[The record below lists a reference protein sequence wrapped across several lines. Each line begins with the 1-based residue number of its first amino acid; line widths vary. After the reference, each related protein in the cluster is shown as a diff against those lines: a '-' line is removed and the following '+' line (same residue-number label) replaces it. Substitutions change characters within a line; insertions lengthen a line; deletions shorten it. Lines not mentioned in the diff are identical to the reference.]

1 MTLSWLFIYNIL
13 YKNLLIANIILGGH
27 MKKFALGILS
37 VFMILGGVLLSA
49 CEKKVS
55 LSVSTE
61 EVVIYTND
69 EQAENYQSKVIDV
82 SLENSSSGINVEIL
96 KGGDS
101 IRLSPVTVKN
111 SSNYSFTIYADKSG
125 EAEVKVSAKEDSKQ
139 SKIVSVHV
147 MTVLEE
153 IKTLPEDSVDG
164 RTNLFVTKGVNKKLN
179 VDDYFSLEP
188 VTSNVCDIIWSFE
201 DSEEENSQQF
211 VKDGILYATIQG
223 DVLYVNE
230 DFDMSYINLRASF
243 ANNTN
248 VYNTVRFEV
257 LEKSTINNLTIDGVA
272 LYQNNSVA
280 TNEATFKLTRNNSN
294 LSSVEGSIIVNTP
307 YEISLS
313 PVVYEKLGNGELKAL
328 SKSEYGN
335 YLTLEIDAPV
345 DDEVANK
352 ITYNFTID
360 ALDKS
365 AINKFGTFY
374 FYFKIGYEDYNFD
387 LVSDGS
393 TAILDT
399 FYSATRIEVSNANG
413 DILNNNV
420 IDVFS
425 NYATGNGYQISTT
438 VLPTEVAIDN
448 SMYYISVDL
457 NQDALKNLALDEN
470 DPVSSFIKVYYRG
483 QELMFTHEEGSSIYT
498 SPTILN
504 NSDIYVA
511 SGSEFDILEGVEFRF
526 VSVSN
531 ADASTSLTMN
541 FYKISEDE
549 NLTITDVND
558 EDLPSTTYISS
569 SVNAAKT
576 MTFNVKIKDLS
587 TISGLTLKSDENSRF
602 TFSDIQYVSSSL
614 DPDEGVYVI
623 VRFTVSLNGYNF
635 DSSTNFWF
643 EHVTGKTSA
652 KFGIHAFVPLSSASI
667 SNADKASSDV
677 YKDEQS
683 VQDFVE
689 LAGLIDNDATRQSSS
704 LSRLMLEAG
713 TSIPLN
719 TNYQN
724 ASLSET
730 AISYKMLSFD
740 TLVAAVKVVEGIVDD
755 NEALARAEELFN
767 SNDLNTI
774 ALNYYRYFEANN
786 GLYFTINESR
796 LSLTDNAFKGYVCV
810 LFSGYDEEHNEIVL
824 ARFFALESFYS
835 VRYLSS
841 DVKTALLYTTETL
854 SQSDIGLSRVDVTVS
869 MRPDEKVPTYSN
881 DLSYFNFTSALD
893 DFEGTQDGNYFKNR
907 YYEISNISFAS
918 SGRYFKFRITA
929 NSTNMQ
935 TSVRDIL
942 TISYMDENGF
952 ERKTEIQIE
961 IRNVKRIESV
971 QWLNQTED
979 NEIYLNLTTTVSSER
994 SFTISTSVSPSD
1006 ANDTSLAYAYF
1017 ASYGSSSDLS
1027 ITTSSIGQTFNLN
1040 INTSKGGYGN
1050 LYLLPNDMIKTVDG
1064 VDQVLVYKYTE
1075 DEAGEI
1081 VETAKTIR
1089 LSEFDSYYDK
1099 LINENDEFSTYFYN
1113 NDGEKI
1119 YYKDLIVKIAITI
1132 ADGMSEGTAIRVY
1145 NEADLKNIDTA
1156 KYYRIMN
1163 NITLTNWES
1172 YNEFSGM
1179 FFGKDDAI
1187 TLTFEGNS
1195 QSFVNTLLEKG
1206 VIKNLIF
1213 AGNVTSAGT
1222 ESAGFVA
1229 NANYGT
1235 IDGVSVDVYYADGEY
1250 KSSTLNATA
1259 SYVGGI
1265 AGYNFGTIKNTYS
1278 YGVTINATNGMY
1290 VGGIA
1295 GNNQKTIEN
1304 CGVEFYNFVTK
1315 NGNSSVTASNKI
1327 TTTGAVGGIVG
1338 FGGATSIIEKSYA
1351 YAYSLMEAGSC
1362 AINNVFANSTATK
1375 GAFLAAFEAGAV
1387 VNESFAFMGS
1397 LRAPVESNTSAQ
1409 MITFKNSYITYYNG
1423 TTSTAA
1429 INTRIFVDAT
1439 FAYTNQIYYGDTEQI
1454 GDANVL
1460 QTTDIP
1466 SDYNNPT
1473 QGEKWSNLVVRLNS
1487 DIWETVDVDD
1497 EINFGFMYLK
1507 NTAQSAAV
1515 DVANVNIANNVSP
1528 LKSLNAGNDKGI
1540 LFVYSPT
1547 VTISDPAEQSALISY
1562 NTVSV
1567 ADLFGVTEKQA
1578 KSLLITS
1585 ESKNISINSNSIR
1598 ILSKSVT
1605 EIELNVHSKMNFTS
1619 YKTFRFVILNYLPE
1633 LSTTIDSVELKDNQT
1648 VLLQTGLNNS
1658 RTIMFNMNNT
1668 IYLNGTGY
1676 STARD
1681 AFTIDYNLTG
1691 NTYTDDSGEE
1701 AVTKDYVTVSKSNN
1715 SLTLLGNKNHENG
1728 DVTEV
1733 EAYIVIDD
1741 VANDSDYSNAIKTN
1755 RNRNF
1760 DVSVYNGATSLVIN
1774 NATNLIVKPSQYA
1787 VFDVSLETDAE
1798 NDNLVFGLQYGEIEI
1813 PNEISSDDF
1822 AAKFVVDSKLTL
1834 NVSWTRTPTE
1844 DGFTFRVWVRIDDAN
1859 KHLIDQIYDDLTLKV
1874 NAESQSS
1881 NTNYLKT
1888 VGLTVMTQEIE
1899 DISISTYN
1907 IESRQIRNSVL
1918 YLIPADEITNTLTPS
1933 SDAIIAVTVDPAY
1946 AMMTK
1951 FRLTYSVSGGS
1962 GNTGT
1967 VNISKLAYNS
1977 RYGYYINS
1985 NSTSLIENG
1994 IEVTLTDEDRTGN
2007 GVFYFRVYVS
2017 SAFETSSSLKFTLT
2031 YYNGNIPLISGTHNL
2046 NIDYLQSA
2054 NIKVNGAS
2062 TYVLAKGGSATV
2074 TVTVDKN
2081 QELEDLYLQN
2091 NGANISLSAY
2101 TMEEFDTYKV
2111 YTATISAYVDA
2122 KLTGNKDSGI
2132 FYVCATVKRVINNV
2146 AEIKES
2152 RATICLV
2159 DFSVDG
2165 NNIKVSSS
2173 GGTSTYNGQT
2183 YDVFYSYIN
2192 ATDTLSFDYPFD
2204 PETYNYDQND
2214 ASEVAAVENI
2224 MEKRARFERSNT
2236 YKDEEVGYYINY
2248 DLNEQTGRYEEMSLK
2263 YQLWYA
2269 TDENN
2274 STAICNG
2281 SGIIQNGIF
2290 RIDEAEGRYEDGTSY
2305 SYLTVTGLRTGR
2317 QLMKLRTTITYQGIE
2332 MYYDYYFLVVVEVYS
2347 DEDTPTQIFTADE
2360 FIDYATNS
2368 EKADDYILMNDIVLT
2383 DYTPLDTDLIDSL
2396 DGNGYTIHINSFA
2409 YPEGNSLNLAL
2420 FNTVTENT
2428 TLKNVR
2434 VNIYNGGQITVN
2446 ISQYTDINIAGFA
2459 IENNGIIYNSEVLAY
2474 YDEEYQSSSISGETG
2489 LVVRYTMGTN
2499 TDPIEITSGMVS
2511 SLGIETLVSGFV
2523 ITNNA
2528 SITNSRVGG
2537 ESFRQ
2542 IIDIAGT
2549 DYIKSQSLNLFVL
2562 RGQGEVSGFVNDN
2575 ASSGYISASYADN
2588 IQIYNDMAST
2598 SSLTAGFAVYNHNNI
2613 QGSYVEGKG
2622 EELSDD
2628 GKIAIYNNLS
2638 NITSIGIVGG
2648 FVYQNDAFI
2657 KNSYSNIAIENSESK
2672 ASLVAGFVYINN
2684 ESAEVTLCYA
2694 ACDITKADISQMQF
2708 SGVDDYANSLNFGTI
2723 SFSYF
2728 YNESLIDDTNQNNVT
2743 SGALS
2748 VSDVMNE
2755 DTFYGFSFASEPG
2768 AYNGIW
2774 SVSNT
2779 EKLTLVSANQISFSN
2794 RYAVTNGSVTSI
2806 FYNKSI
2812 VDADTMRTVDLS
2824 YGSENNPIIIRS
2836 AYDFAMATGK
2846 AGATEISSYK
2856 EYYSD
2861 TEVFGNYRIVN
2872 NIDMSEIDQ
2881 NSENENSIKL
2891 QTTKKTFT
2899 GLMDGNGFTIS
2910 NINLGSSEV
2919 AENFGLFAK
2928 LDGAVIMNLD
2938 LIVDSIHNSRA
2949 NIVGTLAGTAVDSRI
2964 ISISL
2969 SPVTTQTSSK
2979 TSILGNNVVGGV
2991 VGMLFGESKMSDINV
3006 VDIDVYSAF
3015 YLSGKGVNSNED
3027 YVGSTLRGYASN
3039 GNSISTYVSRISY
3052 AGAIAGYVDIYDSLN
3067 AESVLFSTS
3076 LEVSDYDIVTVNV
3089 SDSVNIYGEV
3099 AGGLFGY
3106 VGNSTMVYDATLELD
3121 ADMALSKP
3129 SYIISKN
3136 LFAGGLIGENYGGL
3150 FAVSASYAPEL
3161 QDTIEEAE
3169 NGYYNGNTAA
3179 ERGQQSIFSY
3189 TPSDEGYASN
3199 INNPLYIGGL
3209 VGYMGGGYIYIG
3221 YSKLNVISHSA
3232 STLAVGGIIGLA
3244 GYKNTQYD
3252 LTFLDPVQKVNVLLN
3267 DVYASGDVY
3276 IDSTT
3281 EKGYSAGIIGALE
3294 KTSDGHISV
3303 VALKNVLAVNYYSYN
3318 GSQLVGDRTA
3328 STEDEG
3334 GYVSDRHFM
3343 LVGKV
3348 VNLGKTGNWDESTID
3363 ETTFGTGLYLIDSDN
3378 YYLDISKG
3386 YEYGAHQSNTVGGYT
3401 AVKLSSDAISLN
3413 LKPYGLTTSWDDGT
3427 SEKWYNALVDVESIG
3442 AQSMNSMSN
3451 AYAKMYSYFLANGWS
3466 DEYWEH
3472 TERDLFPHIQLLPVL
3487 NVIFWDQYN
3496 TEEVLQSMENSSV
3509 TVVLRGKV
3517 DKDSSQYRDIDLRLD
3532 DNGRYTDSEG
3542 EKHLFE
3548 TISGFSGELISYYDY
3563 ANSDSEGMVTTEV
3576 VGDGKVIG
3584 GHARS
3589 GNNAADKVGII
3600 INQSFF
3606 DELSGATIEGINFY
3620 LCGNVENGEEKVAY
3634 AIIDGESGE
3643 AVLRNVRITANDN
3656 IDISTQAITIG
3667 VDTAYSGGLIVSAAR
3682 GTSFINIT
3690 INLRNESAITFSH
3703 TGSSGKDYN
3712 VYMGIL
3718 AGYIDQTSSFNQINI
3733 QGIQIVH
3740 ENDDENNPKKSN
3752 IDFRVNDSSTIDL
3765 SLNLYAGL
3773 YAGKISKSNRAK
3785 ISLGLSNVGNVNLN
3799 FDITTVKA
3807 KKEVYI
3813 GGFAGEIVSVDS
3825 VEFVDSDENSSSVNM
3840 LDINQF
3846 STVDEL
3852 YAGVVFGNIENSYL
3866 TISNTGSSA
3875 VSLSGGIY
3883 QVGSAISNNANI
3895 GGIAGTV
3902 NSATSIQSFSID
3914 FSVGRK
3920 NAVGDLA
3927 NDYVLN
3933 EQTGESLFDRN
3944 LYSYSGN
3951 YNVTNSNGETTNT
3964 TKSLTPFITKGE
3976 GDNIGGFFGYV
3987 VGAAITITG
3996 NCDVSGNI
4004 DVQIGEEKAT
4014 TNITDA
4020 EKTVYIGGVIGQTTG
4035 AVIVNSSMVN
4045 DVNISVKEPD
4055 LSSGK
4060 THAYIGGIVGK
4071 MTNVT
4076 GDGNAS
4082 SSSINGS
4089 QVYMQYNGTVLA
4101 SVANLTFGGAIG
4113 YIEREDYANA
4123 EKSISISGVIYGGAV
4138 KIYGQEKAEDKTYNL
4153 PEDISIGGIVGAYK
4167 DPSDNNKPG
4176 DSVARAYTISDCYTY
4191 GDVFVNY
4198 LSNGINES
4206 NAGSIYNSRLATYN
4220 FGGIVGKGSYIAV
4233 NNCYSL
4239 MTSFNERLA
4248 EDEAVKDSGI
4258 SSNTN
4263 AIVGANSDVVAFSGN
4278 KYNSSVCM
4286 AYQEESGNQDI
4297 AYGNV
4302 SDSYYG
4308 YTNVYDTQGEK
4319 TSSENEETDDNNG
4332 LSSTDNILSFF
4343 QNKGINFNNI
4353 VAGHKLRPYEWS
4365 QGNENNQIKESD
4377 NDGED
4382 DSEDYFVEI
4391 EGKLHNITWV
4401 AVTENV
4407 STSRAIADNLKNF
4420 AIIGNGHIITRT
4432 DDTSYD
4438 EEDGLYFGG
4447 LINELGKEFDANK
4460 AQEQN
4465 PNFNVVAGLI
4475 MNLEVSSADIKG
4487 GSDDNNAKAT
4497 AYGGIAGAMN
4507 GGSFIYGVGVKGELS
4522 VGGEYSQL
4530 RLGGI
4535 AGRMTSGVISES
4547 FVDADI
4553 TYRASEGG
4561 ILSGIANMSDK
4572 NTTIKSTY
4580 SSGLLETY
4588 VDVNIYT
4595 FANSENGN
4603 STTSADVMDC
4613 YSISQ
4618 VKKNNALGTDFEN
4631 VSSFINVYSSE
4642 GENVTSGVN
4651 IVGNVISGSDEVLDN
4666 GYGTLYGIDKLSI
4679 PYYGHKTG
4687 EGETETCV
4695 NGISQNSLIIGNND
4709 ETLHTWYFNRYVNY
4723 GYASHGFGYLKNTTT
4738 YELTETK
4745 TGEEP
4750 NIVTTREYNPVAY
4763 DKIISDGD
4771 NYGGENSNWYLG
4783 VLNQGKFDQMYE
4795 TVGYGSGTNE
4805 GQDKTNYT
4813 NYIGVDGLDY
4823 KFVLRYSFAVSNK
4836 VGWNLGDANRNLV
4849 IDGQNVTLDLS
4860 DSSTSGLFGT
4870 FIGEVRNLRISNAN
4884 IDKPN
4889 SEIFGILAN
4898 ILEGDINNVTV
4909 NGSIVSNNNTPYIG
4923 GVVGVLEGT
4932 AYNVDAVVNITTS
4945 NSKNSIV
4952 GGVVGY
4958 LTNMTVNGESVSG
4971 KIEYASNNGQIIQT
4985 VDSSIILKKYDSN
4998 KNTVSGADIAASP
5011 YQYIQ
5016 TDKLRDGKNTTSLN
5030 GVAGGIVGYAESGTT
5045 ISGSYNTNAVLS
5057 QYTISDSKNVVAGG
5071 IVGYA
5076 AGTSDSSK
5084 VTLNN
5089 NYNTGLVGA
5098 GNVESSFSMA
5108 GGIVGYGEYTTVESC
5123 VNDGPV
5129 QAIGKAA
5136 DEKYKIEK
5144 STSSGSL
5151 TEDTTDNPKALVYTI
5166 KMIYNPESVSNK
5178 SYRQVFAFGI
5188 GYLMNNS
5195 SIDANSASSTNNIK
5209 NDGSLGKIELT
5220 KELVFNR
5227 LEILDGNGD
5236 TVSTDYGTFN
5246 KGGDYKASFSA
5257 EDKLYINAN
5266 DSYGY
5271 ASRVFMKDTI
5281 TRGYYGGEIDG
5292 FANEIDY
5299 NSRYKDGLGD
5309 GDKDWNAWVWY
5320 GYYSGIYDLTA
5331 EDSNLT
5337 SLGSD
5342 NNYQSVK
5349 NLFSK
5354 DDYLMKGTTTYYE
5367 SINFTRYDELLSVE
5381 DGTFENGLVGYCK
5394 GQVWRNNYSV
5404 LGTNSSDINQ
5414 KVQDLV
5420 ENGIQGIQTNKEN
5433 SDTMKHFTVNGKNA
5447 AVVYNSSNLK
5457 TVYSPYKAEFSFE
5470 VSLDGIDYNSLTS
5483 KSFSIDSV
5491 TNSDGT
5497 TVVPQFYT
5505 VEYSQET
5512 REEETYLIVNF
5523 EAYFAQAV
5531 SGDISCSISYRT
5543 SENVITL
5550 GKNNV
5555 ISNNGRINIILT
5567 DDTNSIGL
5575 NEDDINEMNSNET
5588 KSNYVIKV
5596 NVVKGSETFDISD
5609 VVTFDYNNGPIIV
5622 YNGTYSKDW
5631 FDGASLTID
5640 ITKKYTYETNIDGD
5654 ITISSHSEEFST
5666 INYKDTFDFWGYDYS
5681 SINFDSYTT
5690 IVTTKDEVDYV
5701 TGIKIDLSQILSNYN
5716 TRFAFGVDGIF
5727 NVHFKNSVLSVNYDE
5742 VDGYKYEIAYENDVP
5757 YLYIKAADK
5766 TSGEEIPIDE
5776 NSELLRDYS
5785 NDLETHF
5792 GQISDLGIYYDEKPE
5807 NIYIY
5812 LDDYEPSPEQ
5822 IGQLELS
5829 YVCSP
5834 VANGNFGADGHYHG
5848 NNFNVEE
5855 GTGIVDDVKQYFGM
5869 DFWIK
5874 KVTYNFKMTSGT
5886 LKNTGNDI
5894 GFELTMSKEGKDIA
5908 VVQSYLESGESYALN
5923 ESAISKANS
5932 FTVQTFTTND
5942 DNLNS
5947 PNVTGYYIYNSQ
5959 LQGTIS
5965 YGDYRYKIMNG
5976 SETCPVCGVEHNY
5989 ISTIGYFQDS
5999 LTTYNYVY
6007 KIYDCGE
6014 ISVEYTLENGGTS
6027 GDFSPN
6033 KDKWKNSRRYVVNLN
6048 MMLEGKMIEYEP
6060 QRIEEESGFTGV
6072 TWTSPDE
6079 IALDLSKFESFTPT
6093 GAWGGGFETINVNLI
6108 ASFLDEENLLFARSP
6123 LNEDEALGMIQYTV
6137 EIEHS
6142 SNYVNNSIKMY
6153 SKNNETFTFDGSMQ
6167 EGSFEYKVGED
6178 GDWKKSD
6185 SSTITAGTYEP
6196 TDYYYRYRTSLT
6208 INEKIETPEEED
6220 KISMFNYIIFGDDV
6234 NFGILTVDVNDKV
6247 LIGNGY
6253 NLGFINDGKR
6263 GISLFGTNSREIKNL
6278 NIIGIA
6284 SASSFAFVDNG
6295 DKDIDNYNKSNLALI
6310 AQSNSAN
6317 IIDVNIYGNIRNID
6331 ATVGNGGIRSTYA
6344 NSTEV
6349 EKLKINSYVV
6359 MTGLDSDSGENVTA
6373 KLVDNVYVGSEVVI
6387 NEDIDQSEEEANI
6400 PLEYHSSNIL
6410 IAGNGGNGDDGD
6422 DGSNAG
6428 DSGTSGDSSGIGGSI
6443 TIQSE
6448 TFNGYYRLGING
6460 VAGNGGNGENGN
6472 FDTTNNKA
6480 IGGGGGGKR
6489 GYTPTISAELTK
6501 DGSVNINNG
6510 LTQNS
6515 KSDKSVGGN
6524 GGIGSFGRI
6533 VYSDTPS
6540 ESGDI
6545 NSNYY
6550 TSGGSGGSNGSGA
6563 GRNGRKY
6570 IWRNW
6575 INKNSTESRIG
6586 YGSMG
6591 YNSLVTNDN
6600 TDYPV
6605 GWDASKI
6612 FGWNTSGARQEHQK
6626 AKLDEK
6632 MNSLKSVYLHKAGRK
6647 AIGSDAT
6654 EVSISKIYFCIQ
6666 VSAEIHFFNGWDDE
6680 VMDYHKVG
6688 WTSGEIIN
6696 SAGNCGYSSSE
6707 PYNF

>member
-1 MTLSWLFIYNIL
+1 
-13 YKNLLIANIILGGH
+13 

-188 VTSNVCDIIWSFE
+188 VTANICDIIWSFE

-294 LSSVEGSIIVNTP
+294 LSSVQGSIVINTP

-313 PVVYEKLGNGELKAL
+313 PVVYEKLDNGDLQAL
-328 SKSEYGN
+328 SKSEYEN

-345 DDEVANK
+345 VDEATNK

-365 AINKFGTFY
+365 AINRFGTFY
-374 FYFKIGYEDYNFD
+374 FYFKIGYKDYNFD

-393 TAILDT
+393 TVILDT

-470 DPVSSFIKVYYRG
+470 NPVSSFIKVYYRG
-483 QELMFTHEEGSSIYT
+483 QELTFTHEAGSSVYT

-526 VSVSN
+526 ISVSN

-541 FYKISEDE
+541 FYRISEDE
-549 NLTITDVND
+549 NLTITDAND
-558 EDLPSTTYISS
+558 EDIPSTTYISS

-677 YKDEQS
+677 YKDEQT
-683 VQDFVE
+683 VQNFVE
-689 LAGLIDNDATRQSSS
+689 LAGLIDSDVTRQSSS
-704 LSRLMLEAG
+704 LSKLMLEAG

-740 TLVAAVKVVEGIVDD
+740 TLVAAVKVVEGIIDD
-755 NEALARAEELFN
+755 NEALARAEELFS

-774 ALNYYRYFEANN
+774 ALNYYRYFEDNN

-893 DFEGTQDGNYFKNR
+893 DFEGTQDGNYLKNR

-1064 VDQVLVYKYTE
+1064 VDQVLVYKYSE
-1075 DEAGEI
+1075 DAEGEI

-1163 NITLTNWES
+1163 NITLTNWVS

-1179 FFGKDDAI
+1179 FFGKDDTI

-1229 NANYGT
+1229 NTNYGT

-1304 CGVEFYNFVTK
+1304 CGVEFYNFVTQ

-1338 FGGATSIIEKSYA
+1338 FGGETSVIEKSYA

-1429 INTRIFVDAT
+1429 INTRIFVNAT
-1439 FAYTNQIYYGDTEQI
+1439 FAYTNQIYDGDTEQI
-1454 GDANVL
+1454 GDSNVL

-1473 QGEKWSNLVVRLNS
+1473 QGEKWSNLVARLSS

-1507 NTAQSAAV
+1507 NTTQSAAV

-1528 LKSLNAGNDKGI
+1528 LKSLSAGNDKGI

-1547 VTISDPAEQSALISY
+1547 VTISDPAEQSALTSY
-1562 NTVSV
+1562 NTISV
-1567 ADLFGVTEKQA
+1567 ADLFGVTAEQA

-1619 YKTFRFVILNYLPE
+1619 YKTFKFVILNYLPE
-1633 LSTTIDSVELKDNQT
+1633 LSTTIDSAELKDNQT

-1676 STARD
+1676 STAKD
-1681 AFTIDYNLTG
+1681 TFTVDYNLTG

-1733 EAYIVIDD
+1733 EAYIVVDD

-1755 RNRNF
+1755 RSRNF
-1760 DVSVYNGATSLVIN
+1760 GVSVYNGATSLVIN

-1813 PNEISSDDF
+1813 PNEISSDDY

-1844 DGFTFRVWVRIDDAN
+1844 TGFSFRVWVRIDDAN

-1962 GNTGT
+1962 GTTGT

-2017 SAFETSSSLKFTLT
+2017 SAFETSSSLQFTLT
-2031 YYNGNIPLISGTHNL
+2031 YYNGNTPLISGTHNL
-2046 NIDYLQSA
+2046 SIDYLQSA
-2054 NIKVNGAS
+2054 NIKVNGVS

-2132 FYVCATVKRVINNV
+2132 FYVCATVKRVVNNNS
-2146 AEIKES
+2146 EIKES

-2248 DLNEQTGRYEEMSLK
+2248 DLNEQTGVYEELSLK

-2281 SGIIQNGIF
+2281 SGIVQNGIF
-2290 RIDEAEGRYEDGTSY
+2290 RIDEAEGKYTDGTSY

-2332 MYYDYYFLVVVEVYS
+2332 MYYDYYFLIVVEVWS

-2368 EKADDYILMNDIVLT
+2368 EQTDDYILMNDIVLT

-2409 YPEGNSLNLAL
+2409 YPEGSSLNLAL

-2511 SLGIETLVSGFV
+2511 SLGIESLVSGFV

-2537 ESFRQ
+2537 DSFRQ

-2549 DYIKSQSLNLFVL
+2549 NYLKTQSLNLFVL

-2575 ASSGYISASYADN
+2575 ASSGYISASFADN

-2598 SSLTAGFAVYNHNNI
+2598 TSLTAGFAVYNHNNI

-2628 GKIAIYNNLS
+2628 GKIVIYNNLS

-2648 FVYQNDAFI
+2648 FVYQNDALI

-2672 ASLVAGFVYINN
+2672 ASLVAGFVYINS

-2694 ACDITKADISQMQF
+2694 ACDITKTDISQMQF
-2708 SGVDDYANSLNFGTI
+2708 SGVDDYANSLNAGTI

-2806 FYNKSI
+2806 FYNRSI
-2812 VDADTMRTVDLS
+2812 IDADTMRSVDLS
-2824 YGSENNPIIIRS
+2824 YGSDNNPIIIRS

-2881 NSENENSIKL
+2881 NSENDNSIKL

-2899 GLMDGNGFTIS
+2899 GLLDGNGFTIS
-2910 NINLGSSEV
+2910 NISLGSSEV

-2969 SPVTTQTSSK
+2969 SPVTTQTTSK

-3015 YLSGKGVNSNED
+3015 YLSGKGVNSNEGN
-3027 YVGSTLRGYASN
+3027 VGSTLRGYASN

-3067 AESVLFSTS
+3067 AETVLFSSS
-3076 LEVSDYDIVTVNV
+3076 LAVSDYDIVTVHV

-3121 ADMALSKP
+3121 ADMSLTKP

-3150 FAVSASYAPEL
+3150 FAVSASYASEL
-3161 QDTIEEAE
+3161 QYTIEETE
-3169 NGYYNGNTAA
+3169 NGYYSGNTAA

-3244 GYKNTQYD
+3244 GYKDTQYD
-3252 LTFLDPVQKVNVLLN
+3252 LTFLDPVQKVNVYLN

-3281 EKGYSAGIIGALE
+3281 GNGYSAGIIGALE
-3294 KTSDGHISV
+3294 RTSDGHISV

-3318 GSQLVGDRTA
+3318 GSKLVGDRTA
-3328 STEDEG
+3328 STDAES
-3334 GYVSDRHFM
+3334 GYVSDRHFI

-3348 VNLGKTGNWDESTID
+3348 VSSANNNID
-3363 ETTFGTGLYLIDSDN
+3363 NDDIVFGTSLYLIDSEN

-3386 YEYGAHQSNTVGGYT
+3386 YEYGTHQSNTVGGYT
-3401 AVKLSSDAISLN
+3401 AVKLSSSTISLN
-3413 LKPYGLTTSWDDGT
+3413 LKPYGFKTSWDDGT
-3427 SEKWYNALVDVESIG
+3427 SEKWYNALVNVESIG
-3442 AQSMNSMSN
+3442 DTSMGSMSN

-3472 TERDLFPHIQLLPVL
+3472 TEENLFPHIQLLPVL

-3496 TEEVLQSMENSSV
+3496 TDEVLQAMENSSV
-3509 TVVLRGKV
+3509 TVILRGKV
-3517 DKDSSQYRDIDLRLD
+3517 DKDTNEYMDIDLRNGYRD
-3532 DNGRYTDSEG
+3532 SNDNEHT
-3542 EKHLFE
+3542 FE
-3548 TISGFSGELISYYDY
+3548 AISGFHGTLISYYDY
-3563 ANSDSEGMVTTEV
+3563 ANSNTEGMVTEEITES
-3576 VGDGKVIG
+3576 DGKVVG
-3584 GHARS
+3584 GYAGS
-3589 GNNAADKVGII
+3589 GTNAADKVGII
-3600 INQSFF
+3600 INKSFF
-3606 DELSGATIEGINFY
+3606 DGLTDNATVEGINFY
-3620 LCGNVENGEEKVAY
+3620 LCGNSGSTIDY
-3634 AIIDGESGE
+3634 TLIDGG
-3643 AVLRNVRITANDN
+3643 AGDAILRDVKITANND
-3656 IDISTQAITIG
+3656 IVISTETMTIG
-3667 VDTAYSGGLIVSAAR
+3667 SETAYSGGLIAR
-3682 GTSFINIT
+3682 DAHGTSFINIT
-3690 INLRNESAITFSH
+3690 INLRNDATIEFSH
-3703 TGSSGKDYN
+3703 VGNYDKDYEI
-3712 VYMGIL
+3712 YMGLL
-3718 AGYIDQTSSFNQINI
+3718 AGYIEQTSAFNQINI
-3733 QGIQIVH
+3733 QGIQIAH
-3740 ENDDENNPKKSN
+3740 EGADDEESVKSN
-3752 IDFRVNDSSTIDL
+3752 IDFDVKDSSE
-3765 SLNLYAGL
+3765 SSVGVSLYAGL
-3773 YAGKISKSNRAK
+3773 YAGKITKGTGRAR

-3799 FDITTVKA
+3799 FNIKA
-3807 KKEVYI
+3807 DGTKKAYI
-3813 GGFAGEIVSVDS
+3813 GGFAGEIESVDA
-3825 VEFVDSDENSSSVNM
+3825 VELINSDENSGSINA
-3840 LDINQF
+3840 LDINQC
-3846 STVDEL
+3846 SSVDSL
-3852 YAGVVFGNIENSYL
+3852 YAGVAFGNIVNSYL
-3866 TISNTGSSA
+3866 TISNTGTSA
-3875 VSLSGGIY
+3875 VALSGGVY
-3883 QVGSAISNNANI
+3883 QVGNVTSKQTYI
-3895 GGIAGTV
+3895 GGIAGSV
-3902 NSATSIQSFSID
+3902 NSSTSIQSFSID
-3914 FSVGRK
+3914 FSVGKK
-3920 NAVGDLA
+3920 NDLASVA
-3927 NDYVLN
+3927 NDYVVD
-3933 EQTGESLFDRN
+3933 EETGETLFDQN
-3944 LYSYSGN
+3944 LYSYNNQEKDEAG
-3951 YNVTNSNGETTNT
+3951 
-3964 TKSLTPFITKGE
+3964 LTPFIIEIENNNDVIDIG
-3976 GDNIGGFFGYV
+3976 NIGGFFGYV
-3987 VGAAITITG
+3987 SGATITVTG
-3996 NCDVSGNI
+3996 SCNVSGNI
-4004 DVQIGEEKAT
+4004 DVQIGKDATKDPTKA
-4014 TNITDA
+4014 DK
-4020 EKTVYIGGVIGQTTG
+4020 EVYLGGVIGQTTG
-4035 AVIVNSSMVN
+4035 ALIVNSSMVN
-4045 DVNISVKEPD
+4045 EINISVKEPD
-4055 LSSGK
+4055 LASGNA
-4060 THAYIGGIVGK
+4060 HAYIGGLVGK
-4071 MTNVT
+4071 MTNIV
-4076 GDGNAS
+4076 GDNANSVS
-4082 SSSINGS
+4082 SSVNTS
-4089 QVYMQYNGTVLA
+4089 QIYLQYNGTVLA
-4101 SVANLTFGGAIG
+4101 SVKDLTFGGAIG
-4113 YIEREDYANA
+4113 YIEREDYLNQDKA
-4123 EKSISISGVIYGGAV
+4123 ITISGVIYGGAV
-4138 KIYGQEKAEDKTYNL
+4138 KIYGQEKNDKTYNL
-4153 PEDISIGGIVGAYK
+4153 PENVTIGGIVGEY
-4167 DPSDNNKPG
+4167 NNKISLG
-4176 DSVARAYTISDCYTY
+4176 DDTLNSVRYYTISNCYTY

-4198 LSNGINES
+4198 LPNGVENE
-4206 NAGSIYNSRLATYN
+4206 GSIYNSRLATYN
-4220 FGGIVGKGSYIAV
+4220 FGGIVGEGSYIAV
-4233 NNCYSL
+4233 RNCYSL
-4239 MTSFNERLA
+4239 MTSFNDRLA
-4248 EDEAVKDSGI
+4248 EDEEGGSKI

-4263 AIVGANSDVVAFSGN
+4263 AIVGASSSVVQFSGN

-4302 SDSYYG
+4302 TDNYYG
-4308 YTNVYDTQGEK
+4308 YTTIYDTQREGTPGEG
-4319 TSSENEETDDNNG
+4319 TDNTESNSSNLYSSEN
-4332 LSSTDNILSFF
+4332 ILVEF
-4343 QNKGINFNNI
+4343 QNKGIDFNNI
-4353 VAGHKLRPYEWS
+4353 VAGHKLSPYEWS
-4365 QGNENNQIKESD
+4365 QSNENNQIKVSD
-4377 NDGED
+4377 D
-4382 DSEDYFVEI
+4382 DDEDYFVTI
-4391 EGKLHNITWV
+4391 EGSLHNITWV

-4407 STSRAIADNLKNF
+4407 STSRPIADNLKNY

-4432 DDTSYD
+4432 DDSSYNDDDTSYS
-4438 EEDGLYFGG
+4438 DGFYFGG
-4447 LINELGKEFDANK
+4447 LINELGEKFDANK

-4475 MNLEVSSADIKG
+4475 MNLEISSADIKG
-4487 GSDDNNAKAT
+4487 DGKNVT
-4497 AYGGIAGAMN
+4497 TYGGVAGTMD
-4507 GGSFIYGVGVKGELS
+4507 GSSFIYGVGIKGELS
-4522 VGGEYSQL
+4522 VGGENSQL

-4535 AGRMTSGVISES
+4535 AGLMINGSISES
-4547 FVDADI
+4547 YVDADI

-4561 ILSGIANMSDK
+4561 ILSGVANISDQ

-4595 FANSENGN
+4595 FANSVNNN

-4618 VKKNNALGTDFEN
+4618 IKKNNALGSEFEHK
-4631 VSSFINVYSSE
+4631 SSFINEFNSESGSE
-4642 GENVTSGVN
+4642 GLNV
-4651 IVGNVISGSDEVLDN
+4651 IGNVISGSNEVLDN
-4666 GYGTLYGIDKLSI
+4666 EYGTSYGMDELSI
-4679 PYYGHKTG
+4679 PYYGYKTG
-4687 EGETETCV
+4687 EGETETIV
-4695 NGISQNSLIIGNND
+4695 NGISQNSLIIGNKD
-4709 ETLHTWYFNRYVNY
+4709 ETLYTLHTWYFNRYVNY

-4738 YELTETK
+4738 YELIETTTE
-4745 TGEEP
+4745 EDP
-4750 NIVTTREYNPVAY
+4750 NTVIAREYNPITY

-4783 VLNQGKFDQMYE
+4783 VLNQGKFDQMYD
-4795 TVGYGSGTNE
+4795 TVEYNVVDGVN
-4805 GQDKTNYT
+4805 QNTNY
-4813 NYIGVDGLDY
+4813 DKDY
-4823 KFVLRYSFAVSNK
+4823 KFVLRYSFVVSE
-4836 VGWNLGDANRNLV
+4836 VGKNLGDPDKNLV

-4860 DSSTSGLFGT
+4860 GSSASGLFDT
-4870 FIGEVRNLRISNAN
+4870 FIGEVRNLRISNAD
-4884 IDKPN
+4884 IKTPN
-4889 SEIFGILAN
+4889 SVIFGLLAN
-4898 ILEGDINNVTV
+4898 VFEGKIDNVSV
-4909 NGSIVSNNNTPYIG
+4909 NGKITNTSLAKYIG

-4932 AYNVDAVVNITTS
+4932 ASNVDAVVNITTT
-4945 NSKNSIV
+4945 KNSVV

-4958 LTNMTVNGESVSG
+4958 LAKSGSV
-4971 KIEYASNNGQIIQT
+4971 ELASNNGQIIQT
-4985 VDSSIILKKYDSN
+4985 VDSSNILKKYDSVNN
-4998 KNTVSGADIAASP
+4998 KVLEDKDTASNIAASP
-5011 YQYIQ
+5011 YKYIQ
-5016 TDKLRDGKNTTSLN
+5016 SELNDKQEDKTYTSDLN
-5030 GVAGGIVGYAESGTT
+5030 GIAGGIVGYAESGTT
-5045 ISGSYNTNAVLS
+5045 ISSSYNSNAVLS

-5071 IVGYA
+5071 IVGYT
-5076 AGTSDSSK
+5076 AGATDST
-5084 VTLNN
+5084 VTLES

-5098 GNVESSFSMA
+5098 GNTSSTFSMA
-5108 GGIVGYGEYTTVESC
+5108 GGIVGYGEYTTVSSC

-5129 QAIGKAA
+5129 QAIGKEA

-5144 STSSGSL
+5144 SISSGSL
-5151 TEDTTDNPKALVYTI
+5151 TEDTTDNPKALVYKI
-5166 KMIYNPESVSNK
+5166 KMIYNPESGSNK

-5195 SIDANSASSTNNIK
+5195 TIDANSASSTNNIK

-5236 TVSTDYGTFN
+5236 SISTAYGTFN

-5257 EDKLYINAN
+5257 ENKLYINAY

-5271 ASRVFMKDTI
+5271 ASRVYMKDVI
-5281 TRGYYGGEIDG
+5281 TRGYFGNGTSGYD
-5292 FANEIDY
+5292 NEIAYSARDMYNQSNEDDY
-5299 NSRYKDGLGD
+5299 
-5309 GDKDWNAWVWY
+5309 V
-5320 GYYSGIYDLTA
+5320 YYFGEYTI
-5331 EDSNLT
+5331 
-5337 SLGSD
+5337 GSD
-5342 NNYQSVK
+5342 NVSSNVGRSYSG
-5349 NLFSK
+5349 LGIESEMF
-5354 DDYLMKGTTTYYE
+5354 LMNASTTY
-5367 SINFTRYDELLSVE
+5367 SDFVDFVRYDELLKNDAIVDGKDYTNLADEEIKLNSIVSCVNGSFFKE
-5381 DGTFENGLVGYCK
+5381 DISNEEMYNDNIKT
-5394 GQVWRNNYSV
+5394 R
-5404 LGTNSSDINQ
+5404 
-5414 KVQDLV
+5414 V
-5420 ENGIQGIQTNKEN
+5420 ENEIQNIGNKKTSSEE
-5433 SDTMKHFTVNGKNA
+5433 MKHFTVNGKEA
-5447 AVVYNSSNLK
+5447 AVVYNSSNIK
-5457 TVYSPYKAEFSFE
+5457 TVYAPFGKEFSVYYDIE
-5470 VSLDGIDYNSLTS
+5470 EYGIDYNYLSND
-5483 KSFSIDSV
+5483 SFSIESVIVNGKSV
-5491 TNSDGT
+5491 TPQFT
-5497 TVVPQFYT
+5497 TVNYERVSEDGSGNAGDFVKVDFGVYFDQAI
-5505 VEYSQET
+5505 SGSI
-5512 REEETYLIVNF
+5512 TYNINF
-5523 EAYFAQAV
+5523 RTAQHE
-5531 SGDISCSISYRT
+5531 I
-5543 SENVITL
+5543 EL

-5555 ISNNGRINIILT
+5555 TYSGGYITIKL
-5567 DDTNSIGL
+5567 
-5575 NEDDINEMNSNET
+5575 EDDNNSSKLTQNNINEINKNDG
-5588 KSNYVIKV
+5588 KYVISILIGDEDKSSAS
-5596 NVVKGSETFDISD
+5596 GL
-5609 VVTFDYNNGPIIV
+5609 TFDYYDDCAHVRFRGTQTEADNMNGKTLTLSVSVVIKDTDFGDGYVTTTSTDAEFSII
-5622 YNGTYSKDW
+5622 N
-5631 FDGASLTID
+5631 
-5640 ITKKYTYETNIDGD
+5640 DGD
-5654 ITISSHSEEFST
+5654 TETARFVGYSDST
-5666 INYKDTFDFWGYDYS
+5666 INMAS
-5681 SINFDSYTT
+5681 NAYTT
-5690 IVTTKDEVDYV
+5690 IITTKDGLNYV
-5701 TGIKIDLSQILSNYN
+5701 TGIKISLAQVLNDYGSRS
-5716 TRFAFGVDGIF
+5716 RFALGVENIF
-5727 NVHFKNSVLSVNYDE
+5727 DVHYENSVLKINNDI
-5742 VDGYKYEIAYENDVP
+5742 VDGYKFEIAYEGGVP
-5757 YLYIKAADK
+5757 YLYVRKAD
-5766 TSGEEIPIDE
+5766 TNQIEGEEVPIDE
-5776 NSELLRDYS
+5776 NSDQLKDYTTELESFFESIANL
-5785 NDLETHF
+5785 
-5792 GQISDLGIYYDEKPE
+5792 QIYYDRNNDEIWYRLRDHSNTETKNVFQFSYTSSAVDNGDFIYDE
-5807 NIYIY
+5807 DTGLGRYEGDDFNNAGGDNIRTIK
-5812 LDDYEPSPEQ
+5812 
-5822 IGQLELS
+5822 
-5829 YVCSP
+5829 
-5834 VANGNFGADGHYHG
+5834 N
-5848 NNFNVEE
+5848 
-5855 GTGIVDDVKQYFGM
+5855 TYFGM
-5869 DFWIK
+5869 DFVTQE
-5874 KVTYNFKMTSGT
+5874 VTYSYQVTSGEITNLGESVGYELQLLMSDTQKGILFGT
-5886 LKNTGNDI
+5886 LDQNESLEITRDMILSNDDSLKINKISIKAYSTSRYLNDDVNGNI
-5894 GFELTMSKEGKDIA
+5894 
-5908 VVQSYLESGESYALN
+5908 VSYSIVNGQLAGSISYNNYTYTISSGEEMCPICDKECSYILTAG
-5923 ESAISKANS
+5923 
-5932 FTVQTFTTND
+5932 TFQDDWTT
-5942 DNLNS
+5942 
-5947 PNVTGYYIYNSQ
+5947 YYYEYKIYNC
-5959 LQGTIS
+5959 GTIS
-5965 YGDYRYKIMNG
+5965 
-5976 SETCPVCGVEHNY
+5976 V
-5989 ISTIGYFQDS
+5989 GYQ
-5999 LTTYNYVY
+5999 
-6007 KIYDCGE
+6007 I
-6014 ISVEYTLENGGTS
+6014 ENGGTRGPS
-6027 GDFSPN
+6027 IN
-6033 KDKWKNSRRYVVNLN
+6033 TDKWENSRKFVTNLENMLSDSPIMYVYELVEIDDNGETVRN
-6048 MMLEGKMIEYEP
+6048 WEENEY
-6060 QRIEEESGFTGV
+6060 RDTTG
-6072 TWTSPDE
+6072 
-6079 IALDLSKFESFTPT
+6079 LDLTVFSEFTPS
-6093 GAWGGGFETINVNLI
+6093 GASLGTSFETIYANLVV
-6108 ASFLDEENLLFARSP
+6108 SDFNENELYFARNPVS
-6123 LNEDEALGMIQYTV
+6123 DGGK
-6137 EIEHS
+6137 IESIRFKYEYEETTIIETDKKINLYSTQKS
-6142 SNYVNNSIKMY
+6142 SISINNDYMES
-6153 SKNNETFTFDGSMQ
+6153 
-6167 EGSFEYKVGED
+6167 GSFEYRAED
-6178 GDWKKSD
+6178 SDKWTKSD
-6185 SSTITAGTYEP
+6185 SAKIEATTYEGK
-6196 TDYYYRYRTSLT
+6196 TYFYRYSVNRSQSQNIT
-6208 INEKIETPEEED
+6208 IESESDTQSFD
-6220 KISMFNYIIFGDDV
+6220 YIIFADDISL
-6234 NFGILTVDVNDKV
+6234 GKV
-6247 LIGNGY
+6247 TFDENSKTIIGNNY
-6253 NLGFINDGKR
+6253 NLTYINNGKN
-6263 GISLFGTNSREIKNL
+6263 GTLISLYSTNSRDIKDLNVIGIISGSSASGGKLSLLSNSNDANIENVKFYGNVRNINVLASEFSSVVGTNSSNVKILKVESYLSVTSLDAMSLDTESQKNVSTTL
-6278 NIIGIA
+6278 KDKVIVKEFG
-6284 SASSFAFVDNG
+6284 VD
-6295 DKDIDNYNKSNLALI
+6295 KVIT
-6310 AQSNSAN
+6310 NSETN
-6317 IIDVNIYGNIRNID
+6317 
-6331 ATVGNGGIRSTYA
+6331 
-6344 NSTEV
+6344 
-6349 EKLKINSYVV
+6349 
-6359 MTGLDSDSGENVTA
+6359 
-6373 KLVDNVYVGSEVVI
+6373 
-6387 NEDIDQSEEEANI
+6387 SEENFAYNS
-6400 PLEYHSSNIL
+6400 HNIL
-6410 IAGNGGNGDDGD
+6410 IAGNGGNGTDGENGED
-6422 DGSNAG
+6422 VGEAG
-6428 DSGTSGDSSGIGGSI
+6428 EIGENGGNGGSVE
-6443 TIQSE
+6443 IQSE
-6448 TFNGYYRLGING
+6448 TFKGYYKLGING
-6460 VAGNGGNGENGN
+6460 VGGNGGNGANGKFN
-6472 FDTTNNKA
+6472 SADVKT
-6480 IGGGGGGKR
+6480 IGGGDGGAK
-6489 GYTPTISAELTK
+6489 GYA
-6501 DGSVNINNG
+6501 GSNGTAKVLGENSDSINEIK
-6510 LTQNS
+6510 QNVREEGIDS
-6515 KSDKSVGGN
+6515 YGGN
-6524 GGIGSFGRI
+6524 GGIGGFGRVNI
-6533 VYSDTPS
+6533 KELTGYVPILNIPIYGYFYCLSASSGYSNASAPV
-6540 ESGDI
+6540 
-6545 NSNYY
+6545 
-6550 TSGGSGGSNGSGA
+6550 SGA
-6563 GRNGRKY
+6563 AVSRISSSFQSDG
-6570 IWRNW
+6570 
-6575 INKNSTESRIG
+6575 ESRLKWSSYKSEKSSDG
-6586 YGSMG
+6586 DENHFERSQSYGVMTEQDFMK
-6591 YNSLVTNDN
+6591 N
-6600 TDYPV
+6600 
-6605 GWDASKI
+6605 
-6612 FGWNTSGARQEHQK
+6612 
-6626 AKLDEK
+6626 AKLDNLFPSNQDKNINEQRPILESNY
-6632 MNSLKSVYLHKAGRK
+6632 NSEIKDGDYDSIKTPTTGLFVRPKTIYVVSQTFEQRHGLVF
-6647 AIGSDAT
+6647 GSW
-6654 EVSISKIYFCIQ
+6654 
-6666 VSAEIHFFNGWDDE
+6666 GL
-6680 VMDYHKVG
+6680 VG
-6688 WTSGEIIN
+6688 WRDFRDGYRTAWMSGEGVN
-6696 SAGNCGYSSSE
+6696 SSADCVCTGAEYK
-6707 PYNF
+6707 

>member
-1 MTLSWLFIYNIL
+1 MTLGLLFIYNIL

-153 IKTLPEDSVDG
+153 IKTLSEDSVDG
-164 RTNLFVTKGVNKKLN
+164 RTNLFVTKGVEKKLN

-188 VTSNVCDIIWSFE
+188 VTANVCDIIWSFE

-294 LSSVEGSIIVNTP
+294 LSSVEGSIVINTP

-313 PVVYEKLGNGELKAL
+313 PVVYEKLDNGDLQTL
-328 SKSEYGN
+328 SKSEYEN

-345 DDEVANK
+345 VDEATNK

-365 AINKFGTFY
+365 SINKFGTFY
-374 FYFKIGYEDYNFD
+374 FYFKIGYKDYNFD

-393 TAILDT
+393 TAVLDT

-425 NYATGNGYQISTT
+425 NYETGNGYQISTT

-470 DPVSSFIKVYYRG
+470 NPVSSVIKVYYRG
-483 QELMFTHEEGSSIYT
+483 QELTFTHEAGSSVYT
-498 SPTILN
+498 SPIILN

-541 FYKISEDE
+541 FYRISEDE
-549 NLTITDVND
+549 NLTITDAND
-558 EDLPSTTYISS
+558 EDIPSTTYISS
-569 SVNAAKT
+569 SVNASKS

-602 TFSDIQYVSSSL
+602 IFSDIQYVSSSL

-652 KFGIHAFVPLSSASI
+652 KFGIHAFVPLSLASI

-677 YKDEQS
+677 YKDEQT
-683 VQDFVE
+683 VQNFVE
-689 LAGLIDNDATRQSSS
+689 LAGLIDSDATRQSSS
-704 LSRLMLEAG
+704 LSKLMLEAG

-740 TLVAAVKVVEGIVDD
+740 TLVAAVKVAEGIIDD
-755 NEALARAEELFN
+755 NEALARAEELFS

-774 ALNYYRYFEANN
+774 ALNYYRYFEDNN

-893 DFEGTQDGNYFKNR
+893 DFEGTQDGNYLKNR

-918 SGRYFKFRITA
+918 SGRYLKFRITA

-1113 NDGEKI
+1113 NDGVKI

-1179 FFGKDDAI
+1179 FFGKDDTI

-1229 NANYGT
+1229 NTNYGI

-1304 CGVEFYNFVTK
+1304 CGVEFYNFVTQ

-1429 INTRIFVDAT
+1429 INTRIFVNAT

-1454 GDANVL
+1454 GDSNVL
-1460 QTTDIP
+1460 QITDIP

-1473 QGEKWSNLVVRLNS
+1473 QGEKWSNLVARLSS

-1507 NTAQSAAV
+1507 NTTQSAAV

-1528 LKSLNAGNDKGI
+1528 LKSLSAGNDKGI

-1547 VTISDPAEQSALISY
+1547 VTISDSAEQSALTSY
-1562 NTVSV
+1562 NTISV
-1567 ADLFGVTEKQA
+1567 ADLFGVTAEQA

-1598 ILSKSVT
+1598 VLSKSVT

-1619 YKTFRFVILNYLPE
+1619 YKTFKFVILNYLPE
-1633 LSTTIDSVELKDNQT
+1633 LSTTIDSVELKDSQT

-1676 STARD
+1676 STAKD
-1681 AFTIDYNLTG
+1681 TFTVDYNLTG

-1733 EAYIVIDD
+1733 EAYIVVDD

-1813 PNEISSDDF
+1813 SNEISSDEY

-1844 DGFTFRVWVRIDDAN
+1844 TGFSFRVWVRIDDAN

-1962 GNTGT
+1962 GTTGT

-2017 SAFETSSSLKFTLT
+2017 SAFETSSSLQFTLT
-2031 YYNGNIPLISGTHNL
+2031 YYNGNTPLISGTHNL

-2091 NGANISLSAY
+2091 NGANISLSAAVV
-2101 TMEEFDTYKV
+2101 EEFDTYKV

-2122 KLTGNKDSGI
+2122 KLTENKDSGI
-2132 FYVCATVKRVINNV
+2132 FYVCATVKRVVNNNT
-2146 AEIKES
+2146 EIKES

-2214 ASEVAAVENI
+2214 ASEVAAVEAI
-2224 MEKRARFERSNT
+2224 MEKRARFELNNT

-2248 DLNEQTGRYEEMSLK
+2248 DLNEQTGVYEEISLK

-2281 SGIIQNGIF
+2281 SGIVQNGIF
-2290 RIDEAEGRYEDGTSY
+2290 RIDEAEGRYEDGTPY

-2332 MYYDYYFLVVVEVYS
+2332 MYYDYYFLIVVEVWS

-2368 EKADDYILMNDIVLT
+2368 EQADDYILMNDIVLT

-2409 YPEGNSLNLAL
+2409 YPEGSSLNLAL

-2499 TDPIEITSGMVS
+2499 TDPIEITSGIVS
-2511 SLGIETLVSGFV
+2511 SLGIESLVSGFV

-2537 ESFRQ
+2537 DSFRQ
-2542 IIDIAGT
+2542 IIDIAGANYLKT
-2549 DYIKSQSLNLFVL
+2549 QDLNLFVL

-2575 ASSGYISASYADN
+2575 ASSGYISASFADN

-2598 SSLTAGFAVYNHNNI
+2598 TSLTAGFAVYNHNNI

-2628 GKIAIYNNLS
+2628 GKIVIYNNLS

-2648 FVYQNDAFI
+2648 FVYQNDALI

-2672 ASLVAGFVYINN
+2672 ASLVAGFVYINS

-2694 ACDITKADISQMQF
+2694 ACDITKSDISQMQF
-2708 SGVDDYANSLNFGTI
+2708 SGVDDYANSLNYGTI

-2774 SVSNT
+2774 SVSNS

-2806 FYNKSI
+2806 FYNRSI
-2812 VDADTMRTVDLS
+2812 IDADTMRSVDLS
-2824 YGSENNPIIIRS
+2824 YGSDNNPIIIRS

-2881 NSENENSIKL
+2881 NSENDNSIKL

-2899 GLMDGNGFTIS
+2899 GLFDGNGFTIS
-2910 NINLGSSEV
+2910 NISLGSSEV

-2969 SPVTTQTSSK
+2969 SPVTTQTTSK

-3015 YLSGKGVNSNED
+3015 YLSGKGVNSNEGN
-3027 YVGSTLRGYASN
+3027 VGSTLRGYASN

-3067 AESVLFSTS
+3067 AETVLFSSS
-3076 LEVSDYDIVTVNV
+3076 LEVSDYDIVTVHV

-3121 ADMALSKP
+3121 ADMNLSKP

-3150 FAVSASYAPEL
+3150 FAVSASYASEL
-3161 QDTIEEAE
+3161 QNTIEEAE
-3169 NGYYNGNTAA
+3169 NGYYSGNTAA

-3221 YSKLNVISHSA
+3221 YSKLNVISHSDF
-3232 STLAVGGIIGLA
+3232 TLAVGGIIGLA
-3244 GYKNTQYD
+3244 GYKDTQYD
-3252 LTFLDPVQKVNVLLN
+3252 LTFLDPVQKVNVYLN

-3281 EKGYSAGIIGALE
+3281 GNGYSAGIIGALE
-3294 KTSDGHISV
+3294 RTSDGHISV

-3318 GSQLVGDRTA
+3318 GSKLVGDRTA

-3348 VNLGKTGNWDESTID
+3348 VSSVNNNID
-3363 ETTFGTGLYLIDSDN
+3363 NDDVVFGTSLYLIDSEN

-3386 YEYGAHQSNTVGGYT
+3386 YEYGTHQSNTVGGYT
-3401 AVKLSSDAISLN
+3401 NVELGSNSVTLS
-3413 LKPYGLTTSWDDGT
+3413 LKPYGFTTSWDDGT
-3427 SEKWYNALVDVESIG
+3427 SEKLYNALVDVESIG
-3442 AQSMNSMSN
+3442 DQSMTTMSN

-3466 DEYWEH
+3466 EEYWEH
-3472 TERDLFPHIQLLPVL
+3472 TEENLFPHIQLLPVL

-3496 TEEVLQSMENSSV
+3496 TDEVLQAMENSSV
-3509 TVVLRGKV
+3509 TVILRGKV
-3517 DKDSSQYRDIDLRLD
+3517 DKDTNEYKDIDLR
-3532 DNGRYTDSEG
+3532 NGYKDSNEVN
-3542 EKHLFE
+3542 HVFE
-3548 TISGFSGELISYYDY
+3548 AISGFHGTLISYYDY
-3563 ANSDSEGMVTTEV
+3563 ANSNTEGMVTEEVTESDGTV
-3576 VGDGKVIG
+3576 VGGYAG
-3584 GHARS
+3584 S
-3589 GNNAADKVGII
+3589 GTNAADKVGII
-3600 INQSFF
+3600 INKPFF
-3606 DELSGATIEGINFY
+3606 DGLTDNATVEGINFY
-3620 LCGNVENGEEKVAY
+3620 LCENEDS
-3634 AIIDGESGE
+3634 AIKYTLIDGG
-3643 AVLRNVRITANDN
+3643 AGDTILRDVKITANNN
-3656 IDISTQAITIG
+3656 IEISTETMTIG
-3667 VDTAYSGGLIVSAAR
+3667 SDTAYSGGLIAR
-3682 GTSFINIT
+3682 DAHGTSFINIT
-3690 INLRNESAITFSH
+3690 INLRNDAEIEFTH
-3703 TGSSGKDYN
+3703 GGSSDKDYEI
-3712 VYMGIL
+3712 YMGLL
-3718 AGYIDQTSSFNQINI
+3718 AGYIEQTSAFNQINI
-3733 QGIQIVH
+3733 QGIQIAH
-3740 ENDDENNPKKSN
+3740 EGAEDDEEPAKSN
-3752 IDFRVNDSSTIDL
+3752 IDFSVDDSSE
-3765 SLNLYAGL
+3765 SSVSVSLYAGL
-3773 YAGKISKSNRAK
+3773 YAGKITKGTGRAR

-3799 FDITTVKA
+3799 FDIDADGTKKA
-3807 KKEVYI
+3807 YI
-3813 GGFAGEIVSVDS
+3813 GGFAGEIEAVDA
-3825 VEFVDSDENSSSVNM
+3825 VELINSDENSGSINA
-3840 LDINQF
+3840 LDINQQ
-3846 STVDEL
+3846 SNVDSL
-3852 YAGVVFGNIENSYL
+3852 YAGVAFGNIVNSYL
-3866 TISNTGSSA
+3866 TISNTGTSA
-3875 VSLSGGIY
+3875 VALSGGVY
-3883 QVGSAISNNANI
+3883 QVGDVTSKQTYI
-3895 GGIAGTV
+3895 GGIAGSV
-3902 NSATSIQSFSID
+3902 NSSTSIQSFSID
-3914 FSVGRK
+3914 FSVGKK
-3920 NAVGDLA
+3920 NDLASVA
-3927 NDYVLN
+3927 NDYVVD
-3933 EQTGESLFDRN
+3933 EDTGETLFDQN
-3944 LYSYSGN
+3944 LYSYN
-3951 YNVTNSNGETTNT
+3951 NQETDVAG
-3964 TKSLTPFITKGE
+3964 LTPFIIETENNADVIDIG
-3976 GDNIGGFFGYV
+3976 NIGGFFGYV
-3987 VGAAITITG
+3987 SGATITVTG
-3996 NCDVSGNI
+3996 SCNVSGNI
-4004 DVQIGEEKAT
+4004 DVQIGKEAT
-4014 TNITDA
+4014 TKNLTEADK
-4020 EKTVYIGGVIGQTTG
+4020 EVYLGGVIGQTTG
-4035 AVIVNSSMVN
+4035 ALIVNSSMVN
-4045 DVNISVKEPD
+4045 DINISVKEPD
-4055 LSSGK
+4055 LASVNAHA
-4060 THAYIGGIVGK
+4060 HAYIGGLVGK
-4071 MTNVT
+4071 MTNV
-4076 GDGNAS
+4076 DGENGGNGNPAS
-4082 SSSINGS
+4082 SSVNTS
-4089 QVYMQYNGTVLA
+4089 QIYLQYNGTVLA
-4101 SVANLTFGGAIG
+4101 SVKDLTFGGAIG
-4113 YIEREDYANA
+4113 YIEREDYTNQDKA
-4123 EKSISISGVIYGGAV
+4123 ITISGVIYGGAV
-4138 KIYGQEKAEDKTYNL
+4138 KIYGQEKDDKTYNL
-4153 PEDISIGGIVGAYK
+4153 PENVTVGGIVGEY
-4167 DPSDNNKPG
+4167 NNTTSLEN
-4176 DSVARAYTISDCYTY
+4176 DTLNSVRYYTISNCYTY

-4198 LSNGINES
+4198 LSNGIKNTQ
-4206 NAGSIYNSRLATYN
+4206 GSYSYNSRLATYN

-4233 NNCYSL
+4233 SNCYSL

-4248 EDEAVKDSGI
+4248 EDENGLSEDENKKTSLI
-4258 SSNTN
+4258 SNTN
-4263 AIVGANSDVVAFSGN
+4263 AIVGANSSIVQFSGN

-4297 AYGNV
+4297 AYGSVTDN
-4302 SDSYYG
+4302 YYG
-4308 YTNVYDTQGEK
+4308 YTNIYDTQREGTPGE
-4319 TSSENEETDDNNG
+4319 G
-4332 LSSTDNILSFF
+4332 TDNTGANSSNLYSNENILDGF
-4343 QNKGINFNNI
+4343 QDKGIDFNNI
-4353 VAGHKLRPYEWS
+4353 VNGHKLSPYEWS
-4365 QGNENNQIKESD
+4365 QSNENNQIKVSD
-4377 NDGED
+4377 D
-4382 DSEDYFVEI
+4382 DDEDYFVTI
-4391 EGKLHNITWV
+4391 EGSLHNITWV

-4407 STSRAIADNLKNF
+4407 STSRPIADNLKNY

-4432 DDTSYD
+4432 DDNVYSSTNTDTNKALGY
-4438 EEDGLYFGG
+4438 GA
-4447 LINELGKEFDANK
+4447 LINNMGEGFDTSDSEK
-4460 AQEQN
+4460 LKDQK

-4475 MNLEVSSADIKG
+4475 MNLEISSADVNGETGK
-4487 GSDDNNAKAT
+4487 SYT
-4497 AYGGIAGAMN
+4497 AYGGVAGTMK
-4507 GGSFIYGVGVKGELS
+4507 GSSFIYGVGVKGELS
-4522 VGGEYSQL
+4522 VGGENSQL
-4530 RLGGI
+4530 HLGGM
-4535 AGRMTSGVISES
+4535 AGLMLNGSISES
-4547 FVDADI
+4547 YVDADI

-4561 ILSGIANMSDK
+4561 ILSGIANMADQ

-4588 VDVNIYT
+4588 VDVDIYT
-4595 FANSENGN
+4595 FANSGN
-4603 STTSADVMDC
+4603 NNASTTSADVMDC

-4618 VKKNNALGTDFEN
+4618 IKRNNALGSEFEHK
-4631 VSSFINVYSSE
+4631 SSFINEFNSE
-4642 GENVTSGVN
+4642 SESTGLNVIS
-4651 IVGNVISGSDEVLDN
+4651 NVISGSNEVLDN
-4666 GYGTLYGIDKLSI
+4666 EYGTPYEMDSLSI
-4679 PYYGHKTG
+4679 PYYGYKTG
-4687 EGETETCV
+4687 EGETETTV
-4695 NGISQNSLIIGNND
+4695 NGISQNSLIIGNKD
-4709 ETLHTWYFNRYVNY
+4709 EKLQTLHTWYFNRYVNY

-4738 YELTETK
+4738 YELIET
-4745 TGEEP
+4745 TIGEDS
-4750 NIVTTREYNPVAY
+4750 NTVTTREYNPITY
-4763 DKIISDGD
+4763 DEIISNGD
-4771 NYGGENSNWYLG
+4771 TYGGENSNWYMG
-4783 VLNQGKFDQMYE
+4783 VLNQGKFDQMYD
-4795 TVGYGSGTNE
+4795 TVEYNVVDGAN
-4805 GQDKTNYT
+4805 QNTNY
-4813 NYIGVDGLDY
+4813 DQDY
-4823 KFVLRYSFAVSNK
+4823 KFVLRYSFVVSE
-4836 VGWNLGDANRNLV
+4836 VGKNLGDPNYNLV

-4860 DSSTSGLFGT
+4860 GTSTSGLFGT

-4898 ILEGDINNVTV
+4898 VFEGNIDNVSV
-4909 NGSIVSNNNTPYIG
+4909 NGEITNESSTKYIG
-4923 GVVGVLEGT
+4923 GIVGVLEGT
-4932 AYNVDAVVNITTS
+4932 ASNVDAVVNIST
-4945 NSKNSIV
+4945 SKNSIV

-4958 LTNMTVNGESVSG
+4958 LANGTVNGESVSG

-4985 VDSSIILKKYDSN
+4985 VDSSTNILTKYDSN
-4998 KNTVSGADIAASP
+4998 KNTVSGANIAASP

-5016 TDKLRDGKNTTSLN
+5016 TDKLGDGKNTTSLN
-5030 GVAGGIVGYAESGTT
+5030 GIAGGIVGYAESGTT
-5045 ISGSYNTNAVLS
+5045 ISSSYNTNAVLS

-5071 IVGYA
+5071 IVGYT
-5076 AGTSDSSK
+5076 AGATDSK
-5084 VTLNN
+5084 VTLEN

-5098 GNVESSFSMA
+5098 GNTSSTFSMA
-5108 GGIVGYGEYTTVESC
+5108 GGIVGYGEYTTVSSC

-5129 QAIGKAA
+5129 QAIGKAETN
-5136 DEKYKIEK
+5136 DKNKYEITVKK
-5144 STSSGSL
+5144 DSGVEET
-5151 TEDTTDNPKALVYTI
+5151 TEYSNNPDPLVYNVTLT
-5166 KMIYNPESVSNK
+5166 YNPNAV
-5178 SYRQVFAFGI
+5178 RQVFAFGV
-5188 GYLMNNS
+5188 GYLMEGS
-5195 SIDANSASSTNNIK
+5195 DITDSASSTNNIK
-5209 NDGSLGKIELT
+5209 NDGNLGKIVLT
-5220 KELVFNR
+5220 EKLTFDR
-5227 LEILDGNGD
+5227 KTILDGNGD
-5236 TVSTDYGTFN
+5236 YEAIYSID
-5246 KGGDYKASFSA
+5246 KGDDDK
-5257 EDKLYINAN
+5257 EDIYINAY

-5271 ASRVFMKDTI
+5271 ASRIYMQDQI
-5281 TRGYYGGEIDG
+5281 TRRYVGFGTFGDKSGYV
-5292 FANEIDY
+5292 NEIAY
-5299 NSRYKDGLGD
+5299 NEKQQDGYG
-5309 GDKDWNAWVWY
+5309 NAETSYPYWGNKPNY
-5320 GYYSGIYDLTA
+5320 SYYRGIYDLSNGKATESNMKINFSRA
-5331 EDSNLT
+5331 DSDFN
-5337 SLGSD
+5337 SIF
-5342 NNYQSVK
+5342 N
-5349 NLFSK
+5349 
-5354 DDYLMKGTTTYYE
+5354 DDIYTMASSTTYYE
-5367 SINFTRYDELLSVE
+5367 SVVFTRYDELLSVE
-5381 DGTFENGLVGYCK
+5381 DESFVNGVVGCSNGVVYRNSNEYLDGNDEN
-5394 GQVWRNNYSV
+5394 
-5404 LGTNSSDINQ
+5404 INQ
-5414 KVQDLV
+5414 SIKELAEDQI
-5420 ENGIQGIQTNKEN
+5420 EQIQSNKEN
-5433 SDTMKHFTVNGKNA
+5433 GSSMKYFTVNGENA
-5447 AVVYNSSNLK
+5447 AVVYNSANIK
-5457 TVYSPYKAEFSFE
+5457 TVYAPFKYEASSILNISSNK
-5470 VSLDGIDYNSLTS
+5470 IDYNNLS
-5483 KSFSIDSV
+5483 KNNFTIGNVLVNGVNVSPQFSIIDFERTDASGNADSEGDYV
-5491 TNSDGT
+5491 K
-5497 TVVPQFYT
+5497 
-5505 VEYSQET
+5505 
-5512 REEETYLIVNF
+5512 INF
-5523 EAYFAQAV
+5523 ELYFDREV
-5531 SGDISCSISYRT
+5531 SGNISYTMNYRIAEQ
-5543 SENVITL
+5543 SILL

-5555 ISNNGRINIILT
+5555 TLSGGQIKVKLEDDSGQIGLLTSTIDEINNSATSGNYTVVAKVGDTNLSNLKLSYDDNGIYLTCRGNLNEFDNKLLSITITKEEKYEIDFTGSINLVERNAEFSIVND
-5567 DDTNSIGL
+5567 DDT
-5575 NEDDINEMNSNET
+5575 ET
-5588 KSNYVIKV
+5588 ARFVGY
-5596 NVVKGSETFDISD
+5596 SE
-5609 VVTFDYNNGPIIV
+5609 
-5622 YNGTYSKDW
+5622 
-5631 FDGASLTID
+5631 
-5640 ITKKYTYETNIDGD
+5640 
-5654 ITISSHSEEFST
+5654 ST
-5666 INYKDTFDFWGYDYS
+5666 INMAS
-5681 SINFDSYTT
+5681 NAYTT
-5690 IVTTKDEVDYV
+5690 IITTKDGLNYV
-5701 TGIKIDLSQILSNYN
+5701 TGIKISLAQVLNDYGSRS
-5716 TRFAFGVDGIF
+5716 RFALGVENIF
-5727 NVHFKNSVLSVNYDE
+5727 DVHYENSVLKINNDI
-5742 VDGYKYEIAYENDVP
+5742 VDGYKFEIAYEGDVP
-5757 YLYIKAADK
+5757 YLYVRKADIS
-5766 TSGEEIPIDE
+5766 SGEEVVIDE
-5776 NSELLRDYS
+5776 NSD
-5785 NDLETHF
+5785 
-5792 GQISDLGIYYDEKPE
+5792 SDLLKDYTTELGSFFESIANFKIYYDRINSEIWYRLRAHSDTE
-5807 NIYIY
+5807 SQNNI
-5812 LDDYEPSPEQ
+5812 EF
-5822 IGQLELS
+5822 S
-5829 YVCSP
+5829 YNSS
-5834 VANGNFGADGHYHG
+5834 AIDNGNFGADGYYHG
-5848 NNFNVEE
+5848 SDFNNEPE
-5855 GTGIVDDVKQYFGM
+5855 GNGVRRITNTLLGM
-5869 DFWIK
+5869 DFVIQE
-5874 KVTYNFKMTSGT
+5874 VTYTYKITNGT
-5886 LKNTGNDI
+5886 LKNLGEDA
-5894 GFELTMSKEGKDIA
+5894 GYELTMSSQNVNK
-5908 VVQSYLESGESYALN
+5908 VVTQGYLRNNDTITLN
-5923 ESAISKANS
+5923 EATISQIDKFSILMTETTKNIDASKGETGYLISNANG
-5932 FTVQTFTTND
+5932 TKQ
-5942 DNLNS
+5942 LNS
-5947 PNVTGYYIYNSQ
+5947 
-5959 LQGTIS
+5959 TIS
-5965 YGDYRYKIMNG
+5965 YTYNIKESALSTYDY
-5976 SETCPVCGVEHNY
+5976 
-5989 ISTIGYFQDS
+5989 
-5999 LTTYNYVY
+5999 TYNYVITSGTETCPICNQKETYYCTEGGNFQDTASAYSYKY
-6007 KIYDCGE
+6007 KIYSCGT
-6014 ISVEYTLENGGTS
+6014 ISVEYYLTNTS
-6027 GDFSPN
+6027 SIGQG
-6033 KDKWKNSRRYVVNLN
+6033 DKWRNSRKFVTNLEK
-6048 MMLEGKMIEYEP
+6048 MLNNEMDVYTAINYDDNN
-6060 QRIEEESGFTGV
+6060 GFTWKKTTETLV
-6072 TWTSPDE
+6072 
-6079 IALDLSKFESFTPT
+6079 LDRFSSYTPN
-6093 GAWGGGFETINVNLI
+6093 ETIKPLGGSFKCIYVDLI
-6108 ASFLDEENLLFARSP
+6108 CAYFDENTLLFARNNLDS
-6123 LNEDEALGMIQYTV
+6123 NGVED
-6137 EIEHS
+6137 
-6142 SNYVNNSIKMY
+6142 NDPFDSIKFTGTTYIKAEDSYKINTY
-6153 SKNNETFTFDGSMQ
+6153 SKNEEFLNCTDAVNAGT
-6167 EGSFEYKVGED
+6167 FEYRVENENR
-6178 GDWKKSD
+6178 WQKSD
-6185 SSTITAGTYEP
+6185 TTRIDASTYTPQY
-6196 TDYYYRYRTSLT
+6196 YYYRYRKSIEATVILPTAS
-6208 INEKIETPEEED
+6208 EKSEQSFE
-6220 KISMFNYIIFGDDV
+6220 YIIMADDISLGV
-6234 NFGILTVDVNDKV
+6234 LTFKENTKV
-6247 LIGNGY
+6247 IIGNGY
-6253 NLGFINDGKR
+6253 NITYISDGNN
-6263 GISLFGTNSREIKNL
+6263 GTEISLFATNNKDIKNL
-6278 NIIGIA
+6278 NIIGIVSA
-6284 SASSFAFVDNG
+6284 LSASSDNLSMLTL
-6295 DKDIDNYNKSNLALI
+6295 SN
-6310 AQSNSAN
+6310 NAN
-6317 IIDVNIYGNIRNID
+6317 ILNVSLFGNIRNIN
-6331 ATVGNGGIRSTYA
+6331 AESGNISVRSTISTNA
-6344 NSTEV
+6344 NNIAT
-6349 EKLKINSYVV
+6349 LKINSYVV
-6359 MTGLDSDSGENVTA
+6359 MTGLDSESDSNVST
-6373 KLVDNVYVGSEVVI
+6373 KLIDNVMVNNKAI
-6387 NEDIDQSEEEANI
+6387 TNEKKETEENI
-6400 PLEYHSSNIL
+6400 PFEYNSSNIL
-6410 IAGNGGNGDDGD
+6410 IAGNGGNGNDGL
-6422 DGSNAG
+6422 DGKNAG
-6428 DSGTSGDSSGIGGSI
+6428 DTGNGGDSSGIGGSI

-6448 TFNGYYRLGING
+6448 TFDGYYRLGING

-6472 FDTTNNKA
+6472 FDTASNKA
-6480 IGGGGGGKR
+6480 LGGGGGGKR
-6489 GYTPTISAELTK
+6489 GSTPTDSAELTK
-6501 DGSVNINNG
+6501 DGSDTIENG
-6510 LTQNS
+6510 LKQNS
-6515 KSDKSVGGN
+6515 KSDKSCGGN
-6524 GGIGSFGRI
+6524 GGIGGFGRI
-6533 VYSDTPS
+6533 INGTLYSSGGGGSSNGGGAGEDGSNNTGVTPS
-6540 ESGDI
+6540 ELR
-6545 NSNYY
+6545 NYGIGY
-6550 TSGGSGGSNGSGA
+6550 GFMYDSTFITQSDEYYRNIREGGAMETPASYREMQSELIESAISEIDFSTTNATLVGGAGGGSGDEIIA
-6563 GRNGRKY
+6563 GGQ
-6570 IWRNW
+6570 
-6575 INKNSTESRIG
+6575 
-6586 YGSMG
+6586 
-6591 YNSLVTNDN
+6591 VA
-6600 TDYPV
+6600 V
-6605 GWDASKI
+6605 
-6612 FGWNTSGARQEHQK
+6612 
-6626 AKLDEK
+6626 
-6632 MNSLKSVYLHKAGRK
+6632 
-6647 AIGSDAT
+6647 
-6654 EVSISKIYFCIQ
+6654 SKIY
-6666 VSAEIHFFNGWDDE
+6666 VSTQTDAYFYRFAGSWCTVN
-6680 VMDYHKVG
+6680 KVYKMA

-6696 SAGNCGYSSSE
+6696 SGGSFGYSGS
-6707 PYNF
+6707 PYN